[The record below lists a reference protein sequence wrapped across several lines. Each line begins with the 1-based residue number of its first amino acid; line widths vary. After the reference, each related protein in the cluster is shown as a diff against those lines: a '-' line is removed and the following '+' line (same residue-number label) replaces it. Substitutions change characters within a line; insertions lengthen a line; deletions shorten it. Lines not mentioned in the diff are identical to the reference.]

1 MHNMHVCNAYI
12 YAGNQTWT
20 ADGTIHGNLPI
31 EFNVTLG
38 YSPSSVMST
47 SRRHTIRATEPSPS
61 SDFVKATL
69 SRGETFRSCLLLISN
84 LSVCVTGTQ
93 LGALTHTLVS
103 AGIVNVKVPTF
114 HWADMIVF
122 KR

>member
-1 MHNMHVCNAYI
+1 MRLKPLQTHDVSQ
-12 YAGNQTWT
+12 GNQTWT

-47 SRRHTIRATEPSPS
+47 
-61 SDFVKATL
+61 
-69 SRGETFRSCLLLISN
+69 
-84 LSVCVTGTQ
+84 Q
-93 LGALTHTLVS
+93 LGALPHTLVS
-103 AGIVNVKVPTF
+103 TGVVNVKVSTF
-114 HWADMIVF
+114 HWADMVVF